1 MIDIGSE
8 ESHEGKLLSNFTE
21 HHFYIDGV
29 FCASMEG
36 FLQSLKFD
44 AIEKQY
50 DICSLVGVKA
60 KFKGKKKKWYLTQT
74 LYWQGKSIDRHSEE
88 YQILLDRAFS
98 ELFRNEQY
106 KSLLL
111 STKGHTLTHS
121 IGKNN
126 PKLTILTIDEFCSRL
141 TILRNYKTS

>member
-8 ESHEGKLLSNFTE
+8 ESKEGKLLSNFTE

-44 AIEKQY
+44 HIEKQHE
-50 DICSLVGVKA
+50 ICSLVGVKA

-88 YQILLDRAFS
+88 YQKLLDRAFS
-98 ELFRNEQY
+98 ELFKNKQY
-106 KSLLL
+106 KLLLL
-111 STKGHTLTHS
+111 STEGNILIHS
-121 IGKNN
+121 IGKND
-126 PKLTILTIDEFCSRL
+126 PKLTILTTDEFCLRL
-141 TILRNYKTS
+141 MLLRDYIK